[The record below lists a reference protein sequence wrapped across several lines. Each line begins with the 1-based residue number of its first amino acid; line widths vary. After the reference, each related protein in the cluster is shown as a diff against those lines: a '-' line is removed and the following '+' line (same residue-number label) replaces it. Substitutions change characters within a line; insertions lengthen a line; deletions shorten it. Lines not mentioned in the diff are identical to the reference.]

1 MKKKTSKKRPQP
13 KRKRAK
19 TTASQKRARG
29 RGARELETLKT
40 PRGEGLGSESGGQ
53 SGDLQGL
60 SRAESADSE
69 SVAELV
75 EEGQPFEASVVDSIQ
90 NAPDPDEREI
100 RTSET
105 PEDDVPD
112 EYRDEREGR

>member
-1 MKKKTSKKRPQP
+1 MKKKPPKKRPQR

-19 TTASQKRARG
+19 ASASQKRAKG
-29 RGARELETLKT
+29 RGTRELEALKT
-40 PRGEGLGSESGGQ
+40 PRARGLGSESAGQ
-53 SGDLQGL
+53 SGDLPGL

-75 EEGQPFEASVVDSIQ
+75 EEGQPFEASVVDSVE

-105 PEDDVPD
+105 PEDDVPE